1 MTLEE
6 CYRQLGGDYADACTR
21 LPTPALVARF
31 IAKFPAD
38 PSFAALCDAVAGGD
52 AAAAFAA
59 AHTLK
64 GVCANL
70 SFRRLFGSASALT
83 ETLRGQTSLPEQT
96 ASLLDEVRTDYEVTV
111 EAIRQFTQG

>member
-21 LPTPALVARF
+21 LPSPALVAKF

-38 PSFAALCDAVAGGD
+38 PSFAALCEAVSGGD

-70 SFRRLFGSASALT
+70 SFSRLFRSASALT
-83 ETLRGQTSLPEQT
+83 EALRGRTRLPEQT
-96 ASLLDEVRTDYEVTV
+96 ASLLDAVREDYAVTV
-111 EAIRQFTQG
+111 EAIRQFANG